1 MRIMIRILKFD
12 ILNEMRKIILFNLM
26 TLDGFFEGENHSI
39 EWHNVDEEFNKF
51 AVSQLETADT
61 LVFGRVTY
69 DMMANYWPTPL
80 ALTDDPI
87 VAQKMN
93 SLAKI
98 VISKSLKRFDWE
110 NTIVIRDNIK
120 EQLLQLKQQPGKNIF
135 IFGSAVV
142 TSSILDM
149 NLIDEYRIIINPV
162 VLGRGKSLF
171 LNIMEKINL
180 KLIDTKVFKSGNVLL
195 YYEPEKQAN
204 Q

>member
-1 MRIMIRILKFD
+1 MQIMIRILKFD

-51 AVSQLETADT
+51 AVAQLETADT
-61 LVFGRVTY
+61 LVFGRITY

-135 IFGSAVV
+135 IFGSAVL
-142 TSSILDM
+142 TSSILEM
-149 NLIDEYRIIINPV
+149 NLIDEYRIMINPV